1 LVAVLSGAGD
11 VALWLE
17 LLVPRWVSGEDRLLV
32 TVLIGHLSLAM
43 QHVRQFESA
52 RETSL
57 TLQRAMLPPQEPPS
71 GFAVRYEPAVP
82 PLEIG
87 GDWYD
92 VLPVGDHRIGIV
104 VGDCVGR
111 GLPAAAIMG
120 QLRSSARA
128 LLLTG
133 AEPAVL
139 LEQLDS
145 AASLIPNAYCTTV
158 FLAIL
163 DTDSGVLQY
172 SNAGHM
178 PAILAAAGSGTTVL
192 TDARSVPLAVRR
204 DGPRPQASQVLP
216 QASTLMV
223 FTDGLV
229 ERKHESIDDGI
240 ARAADVLVDTM
251 RLPLDAVADA
261 LLGELAPAA
270 GYDDDVAMVIYRH
283 ELVPLRIESDAT
295 ADKLAGIRRRLA
307 GWLRAADVPDELAA
321 DIVLVVNEACSNSV
335 EHAYRGHS
343 VGTMLLEVDAVEGE
357 VHARIR
363 DWGSW
368 KKPAVNPGYGG
379 RGLILIRAISDSVEL
394 DCTPA
399 GTTIDINFRLPAA
412 AEALN
417 R

>member
-11 VALWLE
+11 VALWFE

-163 DTDSGVLQY
+163 DTESGVLQY

-178 PAILAAAGSGTTVL
+178 PAILAAGSGTTVL

-204 DGPRPQASQVLP
+204 DGPRPQASHVLP
-216 QASTLMV
+216 QGSTLMV

-240 ARAADVLVDTM
+240 ARAADVLIDTM

-321 DIVLVVNEACSNSV
+321 DIVLVVNEACTNSV

-343 VGTMLLEVDAVEGE
+343 VGTLLLEVDAVERE
-357 VHARIR
+357 VYARIS

-399 GTTIDINFRLPAA
+399 GTTIDIDFRLPAA